1 MTTTLPYTIRCDDRR
16 YCANGSIT
24 LPADTE
30 HDAHQQARQLGW
42 EITALADVAI
52 CPACLNKKHPRK
64 DQP

>member
-42 EITALADVAI
+42 EITA
-52 CPACLNKKHPRK
+52 
-64 DQP
+64 